1 MEKDE
6 RKDLIEYKVNLPD
19 FQNKDVSEL
28 QEQLITIIE
37 CTKKLAI
44 QYTLN
49 QTEILELNTLCL
61 GLHEKLNKDRNNEDL
76 LKESREAD
84 EYRKKRF
91 RIICAESNL
100 FWDSAYLNK
109 LFMSFAQAFILQG
122 DFDNATIAIN
132 QAEDFLNNSPNSM
145 FIASHESNKQMVKN
159 FKKLIENESPEF
171 ILLDNR
177 TKESTKLVDVIKIF
191 IKNGNISLAEQTYTF
206 LTEKY
211 KESEHDIQE
220 AFIYI
225 ATAKIK
231 NSNFLLLENDER
243 LI

>member
-1 MEKDE
+1 MSWNIIYLKFKNFMEKDE

-100 FWDSAYLNK
+100 F
-109 LFMSFAQAFILQG
+109 
-122 DFDNATIAIN
+122 
-132 QAEDFLNNSPNSM
+132 
-145 FIASHESNKQMVKN
+145 
-159 FKKLIENESPEF
+159 
-171 ILLDNR
+171 
-177 TKESTKLVDVIKIF
+177 
-191 IKNGNISLAEQTYTF
+191 
-206 LTEKY
+206 
-211 KESEHDIQE
+211 
-220 AFIYI
+220 
-225 ATAKIK
+225 
-231 NSNFLLLENDER
+231 
-243 LI
+243 